1 MFAAHSNVAQG
12 QPANGK
18 NDSEGSSNTAI
29 ESQQSLDILDESIA
43 ENSGG
48 KASFWYCFVKNAW
61 HAYGFTPNTLPLIIC
76 FHCPISLLILVSN
89 NETLP
94 EDGQR
99 NIVATST
106 DPQLD
111 AEGEI
116 SETESENDHANA
128 PDDGEAVDVSEG

>member
-1 MFAAHSNVAQG
+1 MN
-12 QPANGK
+12 
-18 NDSEGSSNTAI
+18 NT
-29 ESQQSLDILDESIA
+29 
-43 ENSGG
+43 
-48 KASFWYCFVKNAW
+48 
-61 HAYGFTPNTLPLIIC
+61 
-76 FHCPISLLILVSN
+76 
-89 NETLP
+89 ETLP